1 MRIGSFAALRIKN
14 MFDYSK
20 SELKKV
26 KKRIDDLRR
35 FL

>member
-1 MRIGSFAALRIKN
+1 MFSHRLRNNK

-20 SELKKV
+20 SELKKLKTRV
-26 KKRIDDLRR
+26 DNLRR